1 MRPYNRKSVIRP
13 PVLPPWR
20 EEVDEYSHP
29 KVGKDWRWLAGM
41 ADIVMT
47 YQCRAFLEDAPPAP
61 GRAAMP
67 PRAMCL
73 KGEACRCDLWSG
85 LFKESR
91 ELTLALALVPDLEV
105 PPIALAHK
113 LFQFHGRV
121 LGTNQVPA
129 MAYSMVKRHKNP
141 RYPYHYC

>member
-1 MRPYNRKSVIRP
+1 MRPYNCKTVVRP
-13 PVLPPWR
+13 PVLPWR

-47 YQCRAFLEDAPPAP
+47 YQCKAFMEDAPPVP
-61 GRAAMP
+61 GRARGPMHP
-67 PRAMCL
+67 LYL
-73 KGEACRCDLWSG
+73 KREACRCDLWSG

-91 ELTLALALVPDLEV
+91 NLTLALALVPDLEV
-105 PPIALAHK
+105 PPIDLQHK
-113 LFQFHGRV
+113 LFQFHCLV

-129 MAYSMVKRHKNP
+129 MAYSMVKHHKNP